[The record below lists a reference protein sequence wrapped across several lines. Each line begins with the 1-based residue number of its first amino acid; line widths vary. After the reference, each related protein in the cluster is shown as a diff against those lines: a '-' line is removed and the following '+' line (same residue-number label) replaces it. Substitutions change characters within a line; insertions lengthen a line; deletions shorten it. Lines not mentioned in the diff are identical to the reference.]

1 MHTHHPRVINTWWL
15 GSQGRL
21 RDTMHESEELLIF
34 LQEDSTMASEKFATA
49 HFEGGMKFTARSG
62 SGHDLTMDTGVDDSG
77 ENAGFSPMELPLVA
91 LLGCT
96 GMDAV
101 SMLRKMRQDITSYD
115 MNAHGVR
122 AETHPKVFVT
132 IDVEHIFTGN
142 GLAADSVHRA
152 VELSAT
158 RYCSVGGML
167 HHTATITHKITLVD
181 ATSGE
186 RASADTVVFGAAT
199 APVGE

>member
-1 MHTHHPRVINTWWL
+1 
-15 GSQGRL
+15 
-21 RDTMHESEELLIF
+21 
-34 LQEDSTMASEKFATA
+34 MASEKFATA
-49 HFEGGMKFTARSG
+49 RFDGGMKFTARSG
-62 SGHDLTMDTGVDDSG
+62 SGHELTMDTGVNDGG

-101 SMLRKMRQDITSYD
+101 SVLRKMRQDVTGYEMS
-115 MNAHGVR
+115 AHGVR
-122 AETHPKVFVT
+122 AETHPKVFVA
-132 IDVEHIFTGN
+132 IEVEHIFTGN
-142 GLAADSVHRA
+142 ALVADSVRRA

-181 ATSGE
+181 AATGT
-186 RASADTVVFGAAT
+186 RTSADPVVVGAVVAV
-199 APVGE
+199 VGD